1 MTASFQSN
9 FKNIDNDL
17 NDEQKNYQNYEEVNY
32 YKSNNSSQNDE
43 NNNPITTSNM
53 SNKNSVGGGGGGN
66 ATNQSQHNS
75 LKDLSGGGGGGGG
88 RKSRRVTFYKNGDK
102 YFIGKLITITPQKY
116 FSFKELMTE
125 LNRCVDLP
133 YGVRRVYSPVSG
145 RELHDIEDLVDGSSY
160 VCASFEPFK
169 ATKYGDSSEKLW
181 NAHIG

>member
-9 FKNIDNDL
+9 FKNIDTDL
-17 NDEQKNYQNYEEVNY
+17 NEEQQNYQNYEDTNY
-32 YKSNNSSQNDE
+32 YKSNNSSQNE
-43 NNNPITTSNM
+43 NQNQ
-53 SNKNSVGGGGGGN
+53 SNKNSMNGGTANLNHAG
-66 ATNQSQHNS
+66 
-75 LKDLSGGGGGGGG
+75 LKDASG

-145 RELHDIEDLVDGSSY
+145 RELHDIDDLVDGSSY

-181 NAHIG
+181 NQHIGKFKY